1 MFIGEK
7 LGAPVLPEDTKTND
21 EPLLKQ
27 EDLVLKEPGS
37 SEKTPKTLTRSTD
50 HVDHANYQTTSSQ
63 YNAVVGGLPTTCKYS
78 RLYFSLLSII

>member
-1 MFIGEK
+1 MLIGK
-7 LGAPVLPEDTKTND
+7 RINVPALSGTNTDD

-37 SEKTPKTLTRSTD
+37 SEKTPKTLTRPTD
-50 HVDHANYQTTSSQ
+50 SVFADYQTTSSQ

-78 RLYFSLLSII
+78 GLYHSLLSII